1 MRLSRLKIPI
11 AIIVVLVLAG
21 LAIWGFIEGRG
32 EAAREAE
39 RDRPVNAPQRVS
51 LENGEPVL
59 TLDAEAQRQDGIA
72 IVTLKNA
79 SHHDELRAYGTVLD
93 LQPLTELASGYTNAK
108 AQLQMAQAKLV
119 ASQTAFARAQ
129 KLYKDQ
135 QNVSAAQLQAAEA
148 AFRVDQA
155 GAAAAESQLR
165 TLAATAQQS
174 WGPVLGQAV
183 VDAPP
188 LLARLIARQDLL
200 IQVTLRPGQSIAEPP
215 ANAVVQLDDGSR
227 VPLQFVS
234 PATKTDPRIQGLSFF
249 FTAPARSGLLPGMS
263 AAALLPSG
271 HAIEGA
277 VVPPLAIVWGQG
289 RAWAYFRTAPKTFAR
304 RAIAT
309 DLPASKGGYVV
320 QGLPDNTEVVV
331 QGAQMLFS
339 EELRS
344 QIHVGD

>member
-72 IVTLKNA
+72 LVTLKNA

-108 AQLQMAQAKLV
+108 AQLQMAPANLV

-155 GAAAAESQLR
+155 CASSAESQR
-165 TLAATAQQS
+165 
-174 WGPVLGQAV
+174 
-183 VDAPP
+183 
-188 LLARLIARQDLL
+188 RQ
-200 IQVTLRPGQSIAEPP
+200 
-215 ANAVVQLDDGSR
+215 
-227 VPLQFVS
+227 
-234 PATKTDPRIQGLSFF
+234 
-249 FTAPARSGLLPGMS
+249 
-263 AAALLPSG
+263 
-271 HAIEGA
+271 
-277 VVPPLAIVWGQG
+277 
-289 RAWAYFRTAPKTFAR
+289 
-304 RAIAT
+304 
-309 DLPASKGGYVV
+309 
-320 QGLPDNTEVVV
+320 
-331 QGAQMLFS
+331 
-339 EELRS
+339 
-344 QIHVGD
+344 